1 MDQIVEVKYDS
12 QFNQI
17 ENLTWYPWVGKDY
30 EDGKRRIFNCRRI
43 SLHRRRY

>member
-30 EDGKRRIFNCRRI
+30 EDGKRRILIVGCLLYTSRCV
-43 SLHRRRY
+43 